1 VVDKVVE
8 AAGARDKGPD
18 VWAAGQAL
26 ARAETASALVAGTR
40 CRTRLD
46 SPATSAS
53 APNAGQP

>member
-1 VVDKVVE
+1 VVE
-8 AAGARDKGPD
+8 VAGARDKGPD